1 MGCGRVGSSVAD
13 GLSRIGHD
21 VAVIDSDSTAF
32 SRLSP
37 DFAGERVLGMGFD
50 RDVLLRAGIE
60 EADAFAAVS
69 SGDNSNIISARLARE
84 IFRVPRVVARIYD
97 AKRAEVY
104 ERLGIPTI
112 ATVPWTTDRLLNA
125 LTRDTETTKWRDPTG
140 TVAVAEVAL
149 HEDWVGH
156 RATDLETATGARV
169 AFSDPIRH
177 RRASGAEDGHPGRRS
192 GLYRRH
198 IRSRGRGVGHRGVA
212 AQRGPRAMKVTI
224 AGAGAVGRSVAREL
238 LENGHDVSLIER
250 NPEHIDVDAIKGAH
264 WRLGDACE
272 MSVLQSIRLEEFDVV
287 VAATG
292 DDKANVVLSLLAKT
306 EFAVPRV
313 VARVNDP
320 RNEWLFTDAWGVDVA
335 VSTPRMLASLI
346 EEAVA
351 VGDLVRLMEF
361 RNGQANLVEIT
372 LPDDTPWGGKPVRR
386 LQLPRDAALVTI
398 LRGPRVIVPQDD
410 EPLEG
415 GDELLFVAVTEV
427 EEELRQLLL
436 PLQ

>member
-1 MGCGRVGSSVAD
+1 
-13 GLSRIGHD
+13 
-21 VAVIDSDSTAF
+21 
-32 SRLSP
+32 
-37 DFAGERVLGMGFD
+37 
-50 RDVLLRAGIE
+50 
-60 EADAFAAVS
+60 
-69 SGDNSNIISARLARE
+69 
-84 IFRVPRVVARIYD
+84 
-97 AKRAEVY
+97 
-104 ERLGIPTI
+104 
-112 ATVPWTTDRLLNA
+112 
-125 LTRDTETTKWRDPTG
+125 
-140 TVAVAEVAL
+140 
-149 HEDWVGH
+149 
-156 RATDLETATGARV
+156 
-169 AFSDPIRH
+169 
-177 RRASGAEDGHPGRRS
+177 
-192 GLYRRH
+192 
-198 IRSRGRGVGHRGVA
+198 
-212 AQRGPRAMKVTI
+212 MKVAI

-250 NPEHIDVDAIKGAH
+250 NPEHVDDEDGNQRHHHVAIKGAR

-272 MSVLQSIRLEEFDVV
+272 MSVLQSVRLEEFDVA

-292 DDKANVVLSLLAKT
+292 DDKANVVFSLLAKT

-320 RNEWLFTDAWGVDVA
+320 RNEWLFTDAWGIDWA
-335 VSTPRMLASLI
+335 VSTPRMLASSI

-351 VGDLVRLMEF
+351 IGDLVRLMEF
-361 RNGQANLVEIT
+361 RSGQANLVEIT